1 MSVFSPVILRDAPA
15 FSASVPVLVIGGG
28 AAGLTAALAARDAG
42 AEVVVLERDEM
53 PRGST
58 ALSSGFVPAAGTK
71 AQTRLGIPDTP
82 DLFIRD
88 LTAKAK
94 GLAPPRLVAAVAHGV
109 GPAIDW
115 LTDRHAVPFEIVDG
129 FLYPGHSVLRMHA
142 TPGRTGAELMDYLR
156 QAAERA
162 GIDIVTD
169 AHVHGLHA
177 TPDGRVT
184 GVRLD
189 RPDGTTEDLG
199 CAALVLACSGFG
211 GNPEM
216 VRRYIPEMATAL
228 YFGHTG
234 NTGDAVSWGTA
245 LGGALRDMGSYQGH
259 GSVATPANILITWA
273 LMMEGGFQVN
283 AAGIRFSNEH
293 GGYSEQS
300 VAVLSQ
306 PGGVAWNIY
315 DQRLHDLGL
324 AFQDYRDALAAGAI
338 RSASTIE
345 ALAAKLGVPAA
356 GLAAT
361 LAETQTAAA
370 DERVHDRFGRRFF
383 GKPALAPPFYGVKV
397 TGALFHTQGG
407 LLIDE
412 HARVLR
418 ASGEALPNLFAAGG
432 AACGVSGPAVWGY
445 LSGNGLLAAVGFG
458 RIAGESAAAAVAHAT
473 RRR

>member
-1 MSVFSPVILRDAPA
+1 MIAFSPVVLRDAPA
-15 FSASVPVLVIGGG
+15 FGASVPVLVIGGG

-42 AEVVVLERDEM
+42 AEVLVLERDEV

-71 AQTRLGIPDTP
+71 AQKRLGIPDSP

-94 GLAPPRLVAAVAHGV
+94 GQAAPHLVAAVAHGI
-109 GPAIDW
+109 GQAIDW
-115 LTDRHAVPFEIVDG
+115 LSERHAVPFEIVDG

-142 TPGRTGAELMDYLR
+142 TPGRTGAELMDCLR

-162 GIDIVTD
+162 GIDIVTE

-177 TPDGRVT
+177 AADGRVA

-189 RPDGTTEDLG
+189 RPDGTTEELG
-199 CAALVLACSGFG
+199 CGALVLACSGFG

-245 LGGALRDMGSYQGH
+245 LGATLRDMGAYQGH

-283 AAGIRFSNEH
+283 AAGARFSNEH

-306 PGGVAWNIY
+306 PGGVAWNVY

-324 AFQDYRDALAAGAI
+324 AFQDYRDAAAAGAI

-345 ALAAKLGVPAA
+345 ALAATLGISSA
-356 GLAAT
+356 GLATT
-361 LAETQTAAA
+361 LAETQAAA
-370 DERVHDRFGRRFF
+370 NDRVRDRFGRRFF
-383 GKPALAPPFYGVKV
+383 GKPALAPPFYGAKV

-418 ASGEALPNLFAAGG
+418 GSGEALPRLFAAGG

-458 RIAGESAAAAVAHAT
+458 RIAGGSAAAAVTT
-473 RRR
+473 RN